1 MPRKSLIENG
11 LRECDGRGA
20 GSLPVICGTGILPVI
35 FREETTARQAVH
47 PPLYSDS

>member
-11 LRECDGRGA
+11 LRGCDGRGT
-20 GSLPVICGTGILPVI
+20 GTRPVIYGSGILPVI